1 MLLGKSRPKQYL
13 SFLGIGLHVP
23 ALWTLFCD
31 LRQRQRLSESTMVAS
46 TDLQQIL
53 ICGMHLRLRFA
64 LLPQGGREGLRM
76 RPGDDFDVLIG

>member
-31 LRQRQRLSESTMVAS
+31 LRQRQRLSESTMIAS

-53 ICGMHLRLRFA
+53 ICGMDLRLRFA